1 MSNRLLGDITMRK
14 VSALYRQ
21 AANLLRLPRVPV
33 LHQLRH
39 GGASYDYTEKS
50 LSPTEIQVRGRWA
63 SERSTRRYQKSG
75 RINEQLAEMETSI
88 LGFCEESFKNIE
100 GILDGSSTPSLP
112 P

>member
-1 MSNRLLGDITMRK
+1 MRK

-21 AANLLRLPRVPV
+21 ATNLLRLPRVPV

-39 GGASYDYTEKS
+39 GGASYDYMEKNLS
-50 LSPTEIQVRGRWA
+50 LAEIQVRGRWA

-75 RINEQLAEMETSI
+75 RINEQLAELETGT
-88 LGFCEESFKNIE
+88 LAFCEESFKNIE
-100 GILDGSSTPSLP
+100 GILGGSSTPLLP